1 MLRKLTTIWH
11 LEPQVWSST
20 SISVRYLA
28 FDGLRGVFALLVVV
42 GHIPAATFLRRYG
55 YDDASDMVVDFFFV
69 LSGFVIVAGYEE
81 KLLRGYGT
89 LRFLIERLGRI
100 YPIHFVMLVLFVL
113 TEIAVATALHSLGQS
128 GRMAFDESKAISAIF
143 TNLVLIQGWH
153 LHDHPTWNFPTWSL
167 STEWATYII
176 FAVAVVLLRRRF
188 LAVAVVGLIGAA
200 MVLAFVAPH
209 HMDSYYDFGVFRSI
223 LGFSAGALA
232 YYAHVAISRRW
243 PLETMRSMAFTAFE
257 ISGMVG
263 LFLLHHALIGS
274 QWAVVV
280 PPLFAV
286 MLVVFAYGRGAV
298 SALMASRVF
307 VYFGTIS
314 LSIYVVHVWLMMRA
328 DNVVALLSRLTG
340 LHMVDYVAEGG
351 EKHLALAF
359 SPLVSDLYAFALL
372 AGVVLVSHF
381 THRFI
386 ELPGQ
391 ARFKGFARRFASD
404 VPNRDPVVTATAPS
418 K

>member
-1 MLRKLTTIWH
+1 MA
-11 LEPQVWSST
+11 

-28 FDGLRGVFALLVVV
+28 FDGLRGVFALLVVL

-55 YDDASDMVVDFFFV
+55 HDGASDMVVDFFFV
-69 LSGFVIVAGYEE
+69 LSGFVIVAGYEQ
-81 KLLRGYGT
+81 KLLRDYGT

-100 YPIHFVMLVLFVL
+100 YPIHFVMLMLFVL
-113 TEIAVATALHSLGQS
+113 TEIAVATALHSLGQP

-176 FAVAVVLLRRRF
+176 FAVAVVMLRRRF
-188 LAVAVVGLIGAA
+188 LAVAVGGLIGAA
-200 MVLAFVAPH
+200 LVLAFVAPH
-209 HMDSYYDFGVFRSI
+209 HMDSFYDFGVFRSI

-232 YYAHVAISRRW
+232 YYAHAAISRRW
-243 PLETMRSMAFTAFE
+243 SLETMPALTFTAVE
-257 ISGMVG
+257 VSGMVG
-263 LFLLHHALIGS
+263 LFFLHHALAGS
-274 QWAVVV
+274 AWAVIV
-280 PPLFAV
+280 PPLFAI
-286 MLVVFAYGRGAV
+286 MLVTFAFGRGAV
-298 SALMASRVF
+298 SAVMASRVF
-307 VYFGTIS
+307 VYLGTIS
-314 LSIYVVHVWLMMRA
+314 LSIYVIHIWLMMRA
-328 DNVVALLSRLTG
+328 DNVIALLSRLTG
-340 LHMVDYVAEGG
+340 LHLVDYVVEGG

-359 SPLVSDLYAFALL
+359 SPLVSDLYALVFL

-381 THRFI
+381 TYRFV

-391 ARFKGFARRFASD
+391 ARFREFARRFAPDAGSREPIASTAA
-404 VPNRDPVVTATAPS
+404 PN